1 MPKITLDISDA
12 RYAALRK
19 TQELMLLDGGAATTP
34 EEYLLLV
41 VNGACDSYAA
51 QYADNTPE
59 GLAAQVAIHK
69 DAAARAEAK
78 AAAEEEKAAE
88 AQAKAAALESERV
101 ARASLAEQIEA
112 L

>member
-19 TQELMLLDGGAATTP
+19 TQELMLLNGGTSTTP

-51 QYADNTPE
+51 QYADTTPE

-78 AAAEEEKAAE
+78 AAAEEEKRVAAE
-88 AQAKAAALESERV
+88 AKVANSVADGGESVPLYQQLEK
-101 ARASLAEQIEA
+101 L
-112 L
+112 